1 MKGESLRRLD
11 TELYEETNEKDS
23 WGPRFPL
30 ADPSISSQVLVSR
43 VIGQVPTA
51 GQKRGSRKLVGL
63 VPGSRH
69 LASNPCVTA
78 SAFIAM
84 NPEALPPPHSICF
97 NATSRNESPDP
108 EQPQTGAGLGGP
120 RLRSLDCEH
129 VFDRLLP
136 TVERNINE
144 ATVRLA
150 GRRAIII
157 RWWIEDR
164 DSWNQRPC
172 SKNRLAVPP
181 TEGICTPVTMT

>member
-1 MKGESLRRLD
+1 MGRRDALCGEPAETLRRSIPAAWA
-11 TELYEETNEKDS
+11 TQT
-23 WGPRFPL
+23 
-30 ADPSISSQVLVSR
+30 PSTLEYIHWTMNHVQLPENNQLVR
-43 VIGQVPTA
+43 
-51 GQKRGSRKLVGL
+51 
-63 VPGSRH
+63 GSRH

-84 NPEALPPPHSICF
+84 HPEALPPPHSICF
-97 NATSRNESPDP
+97 NATSRSESPDP

-120 RLRSLDCEH
+120 RLGSLDCEH

-136 TVERNINE
+136 TVERNIKE
-144 ATVRLA
+144 PTVRLA

-172 SKNRLAVPP
+172 SKSRLAVPP
-181 TEGICTPVTMT
+181 ADGICTPVTMT

>member
-108 EQPQTGAGLGGP
+108 EQPQT
-120 RLRSLDCEH
+120 R
-129 VFDRLLP
+129 
-136 TVERNINE
+136 
-144 ATVRLA
+144 
-150 GRRAIII
+150 RRA
-157 RWWIEDR
+157 RRTKAWELGLRTCFRSAASNGGAQHQRGYRPLGWKKGHHRSMVDR
-164 DSWNQRPC
+164 RSRFLE
-172 SKNRLAVPP
+172 STTLF
-181 TEGICTPVTMT
+181 

>member
-1 MKGESLRRLD
+1 M
-11 TELYEETNEKDS
+11 NEAWS
-23 WGPRFPL
+23 FGPQANDENGGKCCASAKKAQALFRGY
-30 ADPSISSQVLVSR
+30 AIPSEWSTKPK
-43 VIGQVPTA
+43 VI
-51 GQKRGSRKLVGL
+51 QKRGSRKLVGL

-97 NATSRNESPDP
+97 NATSRSESPDP

-120 RLRSLDCEH
+120 RLGSLDCEH

-136 TVERNINE
+136 TVERNIKE

-172 SKNRLAVPP
+172 SKSRLAVPP
-181 TEGICTPVTMT
+181 AGGICTPVTMT